1 MLGVSWDLGS
11 NPVVQE
17 TMKVAQS
24 DDIIMMR
31 DVARREKIHAEK
43 MRSWGRD
50 LDPGKG
56 WPPLAG

>member
-1 MLGVSWDLGS
+1 M
-11 NPVVQE
+11 VQE

-50 LDPGKG
+50 LDPTSNRPGKG